1 MQSDPVTGL
10 LRILEAPSHSEE
22 RPESCPLFPGRCDLP
37 LSFPPRSTPLAPL
50 LQPLCPP
57 GCFLSPPGLVGL
69 RAFTLTA
76 LPRIFYLQYSNVLPL
91 HFLQVAAQA
100 AESLAPPPGAL
111 PFFSFALITVQHGM
125 YLLVG
130 LNPPIARVSQPGHL
144 LMFRAR

>member
-100 AESLAPPPGAL
+100 AESLAPPGCPSVLLLRTHHCPAWDVFTCWPESPSSQG
-111 PFFSFALITVQHGM
+111 FSTWAFTDVQG
-125 YLLVG
+125 
-130 LNPPIARVSQPGHL
+130 
-144 LMFRAR
+144 